1 MTDTRRRE
9 LDIVEKA
16 GFVVLAVQGAIF
28 AAMWNELGFDRA
40 TDNFPILIMCTAMVI
55 AGQRKLGA
63 RPPNSGAGRWL
74 VASRLAGLAML
85 AVATLAIGF
94 YRLVPDAAPAP
105 PLIPRA
111 LFVLMWS
118 IIALKGAGVGKL
130 KPGSAAGLRV
140 PWTMQSRVAWDR
152 AHRALG
158 RVLFWGGLIGLAT
171 CLVVPPFTSMAM
183 WFGTVALAVAAA
195 LMESWRTWRL
205 DPDAAAAG
213 QAKP

>member
-1 MTDTRRRE
+1 MTDTGRRGF
-9 LDIVEKA
+9 DIVEKA
-16 GFVVLAVQGAIF
+16 GFVLLALQGAIF
-28 AAMWNELGFDRA
+28 AAVWSALGFDRA
-40 TDNFPILIMCTAMVI
+40 TDNFPILIMCTTMVI
-55 AGQRKLGA
+55 AGQRRLA
-63 RPPNSGAGRWL
+63 ASPPNSGAGRWL
-74 VASRLAGLAML
+74 VASRVAALAML
-85 AVATLAIGF
+85 AVGTLAIGF

-105 PLIPRA
+105 PLVPRG
-111 LFVLMWS
+111 LFVLMWA

-140 PWTMQSRVAWDR
+140 SWTMQSRAAWDR

-171 CLVVPPFTSMAM
+171 CLVVPVFTSIAM

-205 DPDAAAAG
+205 DPDRGRPA
-213 QAKP
+213 